1 MSVQVVETYV
11 VWVGKTDRIASFR
24 KVEGYEDMF
33 YPPVDAVSM
42 YLISATNAAISSLLS
57 TPFCLR
63 VTLKSYLRC

>member
-33 YPPVDAVSM
+33 YRDIAVITIRKDLELPESN
-42 YLISATNAAISSLLS
+42 SDW
-57 TPFCLR
+57 
-63 VTLKSYLRC
+63 